1 METGSEEL
9 EPDGDVEMTEDEEGM
24 QCSEHAKFL
33 LISDVSDLRLKYKNH
48 LQQISSCYCYYFGCD
63 DRRAVQL
70 YIDTLEPELYL

>member
-1 METGSEEL
+1 MASMTLFVQVDVLPDISNRPLTEL
-9 EPDGDVEMTEDEEGM
+9 EIIALAILDLDVMILATKG
-24 QCSEHAKFL
+24 
-33 LISDVSDLRLKYKNH
+33 IRNH